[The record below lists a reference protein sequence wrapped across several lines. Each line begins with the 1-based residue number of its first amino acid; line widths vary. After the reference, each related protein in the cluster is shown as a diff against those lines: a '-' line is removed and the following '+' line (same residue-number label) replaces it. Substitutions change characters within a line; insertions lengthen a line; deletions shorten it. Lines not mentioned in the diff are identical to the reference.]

1 MSLNDT
7 ILNNMLFTTFL
18 KNENQN
24 LSFILV
30 TCFYIFNI
38 FYNNYNN
45 YNILNI
51 FQNFYNKENKIH
63 FISSDKESSDRFR
76 AVMHFIIEKSNVS
89 EIKELERFKNH
100 WVEDRIAYYKVNQNN
115 KFLITNNIYGLVI
128 IKQKEIKQNTIITL
142 EQFEHLEISSSY
154 LSVKQIKDFVEKCN
168 DDYEKYLKD
177 QILKHQ
183 LFVDISWDT
192 KEKNIIVKSNKWK
205 SSSTFENKYFTNKE
219 LVLNKLNFFLEN
231 KHIYNKRGIP
241 HTLGFLLFGD
251 PGTGK
256 SSFIKAV
263 ANKTNY
269 HIINIKLSKNFD
281 FQYLHKLLFNE
292 SITNNLMIPLN
303 KRIIIFEDIDC
314 MTDIIKNRYNKDD
327 KNDKDDKYD
336 KNDKDDKNE
345 KSIQKKIDEDYSFAK
360 KIDKDYS
367 FAKKIMAQIEET
379 ENNNLSFLLNILDG
393 VQEADDRIIIMTT
406 NKPENLDNA
415 LIRPGRIDIK
425 IHFTKATIEDIR
437 NILCNFWDCNLDIIN
452 IDKILHEKISHAD
465 IINICKES
473 KDLEETLLNLKSYF

>member
-7 ILNNMLFTTFL
+7 ILSNMLLTTFI
-18 KNENQN
+18 KNENQGIG
-24 LSFILV
+24 FIFI

-38 FYNNYNN
+38 IYNNYK
-45 YNILNI
+45 ILNI
-51 FQNFYNKENKIH
+51 FPNFYNKDNKIV
-63 FISSDKESSDRFR
+63 FIASDKDSSDRFR
-76 AVMHFIIEKSNVS
+76 AIMHFIIEKSNVN
-89 EIKELERFKNH
+89 EIRELERFKNK
-100 WVEDRIAYYKVNQNN
+100 WVDEKIAYYKVNQRN
-115 KFLITNNIYGLVI
+115 KFLITDNIYGLVI
-128 IKQKEIKQNTIITL
+128 FTEKETKQNTVTIS
-142 EQFEHLEISSSY
+142 EEFQHLEVSSPN
-154 LSVKQIKDFVEKCN
+154 LNIKQIKDFVEKCN

-183 LFVDISWDT
+183 LFVDISWDI
-192 KEKNIIVKSNKWK
+192 KEKDIIVKSNEWK
-205 SSSTFENKYFTNKE
+205 SSSTFENKFFTDKD

-281 FQYLHKLLFNE
+281 FKHLHKVLFNE
-292 SITNNLMIPLN
+292 SITHNLKIPLN

-314 MTDIIKNRYNKDD
+314 MTDIIKNRFNKD
-327 KNDKDDKYD
+327 KEEEDDYD
-336 KNDKDDKNE
+336 
-345 KSIQKKIDEDYSFAK
+345 SKKKEDDYSFAK
-360 KIDKDYS
+360 KI
-367 FAKKIMAQIEET
+367 IAQLEET

-393 VQEADDRIIIMTT
+393 VQEAEDRIIIMTT
-406 NKPENLDNA
+406 NKPEELDNA

-425 IHFTKATIEDIR
+425 IHFKKATIKDIR
-437 NILCNFWDCNLDIIN
+437 DILCNFWDIN
-452 IDKILHEKISHAD
+452 IDICNIEKILHEKLTHAE
-465 IINICKES
+465 IINVCKES
-473 KDLEETLLNLKSYF
+473 KDLEETLINLKSYF